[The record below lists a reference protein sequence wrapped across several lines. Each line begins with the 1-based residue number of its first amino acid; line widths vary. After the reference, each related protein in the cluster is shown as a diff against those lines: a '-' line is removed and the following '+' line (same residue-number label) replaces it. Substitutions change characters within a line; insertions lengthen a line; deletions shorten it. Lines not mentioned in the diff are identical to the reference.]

1 MAEWSNT
8 QWASAPAAAPITYDE
23 GLRRHMVGVYNFMM
37 LGLVVS
43 GAVAFAIANTSLGAI
58 FYSGPGKLTGL
69 GWVAVL
75 APLGLILIAS
85 FGASRLS
92 PGAIQGLYWGITA
105 LQGVSLGALLQVYT
119 GQSVA
124 RTFFVTAA
132 AFGALSLYGY
142 TTRRSLSGMGSFLL
156 MGLVGIV
163 LASLVNI
170 FFASSALQFAI
181 TVIGVLVFAGLT
193 AYDTQRIKE
202 EYLGGFAAEAQTT
215 MQVFGALGLYLNF
228 VNLFQLLLSLF
239 GTRDE

>member
-1 MAEWSNT
+1 MAQWT
-8 QWASAPAAAPITYDE
+8 DTRWASAPAPAAVEFDE

-37 LGLVVS
+37 LGLVLS
-43 GAVAFAIANTSLGAI
+43 GAVAFAVANTSLGAL
-58 FYSGPGKLTGL
+58 FFSGPGRLTGL
-69 GWVAVL
+69 GWVAAL

-92 PGAIQGLYWGITA
+92 SGAIQGLYWAITA

-142 TTRRSLSGMGSFLL
+142 TTRRSLSGMGSFLV

-163 LASLVNI
+163 LASLVNV
-170 FFASSALQFAI
+170 FFASGALQFAI
-181 TVIGVLVFAGLT
+181 TVIGVFVFAGLT

-202 EYLGGFAAEAQTT
+202 EYLGGFAQGAETT

-228 VNLFQLLLSLF
+228 VNLFQLLLSLI